1 MASGLAGPE
10 GVTADEDGALYVVEE
25 DADRVIRVDPETGAV
40 TLVAD
45 GLALSGV
52 EQKSIEKATSV
63 GFLAGVTI
71 GSGSLYV
78 SGYPES
84 RVYRIDP

>member
-1 MASGLAGPE
+1 MPTTGGSGRLF
-10 GVTADEDGALYVVEE
+10 V
-25 DADRVIRVDPETGAV
+25 ADRRALREVDPETGAV